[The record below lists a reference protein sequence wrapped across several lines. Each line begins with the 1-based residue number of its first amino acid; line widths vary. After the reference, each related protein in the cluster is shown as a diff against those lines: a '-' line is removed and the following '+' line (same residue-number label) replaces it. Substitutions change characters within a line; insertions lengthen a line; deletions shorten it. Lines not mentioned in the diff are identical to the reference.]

1 MNKKIIISVV
11 STLMIAGTTS
21 FSAFATT
28 PNGTVVI
35 GNKSFDLA
43 YANDTANI
51 TEITN
56 LIVQGGAI
64 YVKDFSGNWI
74 DNNTGKIVDASV
86 IPGEDGGQVEPSV
99 VASVGVINITKNI
112 DDIYTLPSTV
122 TATLANLDTKE
133 LVVTWDKVADTK
145 VAGEF
150 TFTGILTMD
159 NGVVNSNNV
168 NVIAKLTVI
177 KPVEQVVSYD
187 KACAANSLV
196 VKSLPGTSY
205 GTLGTIKAGTTVEV
219 YDGVPIGMDQGDWYS
234 YQQYGWSKIKYENEY
249 AWVKTDELE
258 FDNPYNWVPGIK
270 EKFENKMVEEGY
282 ALTKT
287 SIQYKNAYAGD
298 TGSGFY
304 QVYTDLYGQN
314 CVVTVNVKTGWY
326 HG

>member
-1 MNKKIIISVV
+1 M
-11 STLMIAGTTS
+11 
-21 FSAFATT
+21 
-28 PNGTVVI
+28 
-35 GNKSFDLA
+35 
-43 YANDTANI
+43 
-51 TEITN
+51 
-56 LIVQGGAI
+56 
-64 YVKDFSGNWI
+64 
-74 DNNTGKIVDASV
+74 
-86 IPGEDGGQVEPSV
+86 
-99 VASVGVINITKNI
+99 
-112 DDIYTLPSTV
+112 
-122 TATLANLDTKE
+122 
-133 LVVTWDKVADTK
+133 
-145 VAGEF
+145 
-150 TFTGILTMD
+150 
-159 NGVVNSNNV
+159 
-168 NVIAKLTVI
+168 
-177 KPVEQVVSYD
+177 
-187 KACAANSLV
+187 